1 MVLRAATKDE
11 NVPRPRTL
19 IMVGARDRGR
29 ATLAHFWPAHEYGPD
44 AADAQRMVAWLD
56 KLTNLSSS
64 IRAEVSSSE
73 SSKKETAHLGFV
85 GMGSGT
91 RTQRSSWI
99 MGLTGQSLPIFRASR
114 ACALR

>member
-11 NVPRPRTL
+11 NVRRPRTP
-19 IMVGARDRGR
+19 IIVAARDRGR
-29 ATLAHFWPAHEYGPD
+29 ATLAHFYPAHEYGPD

-64 IRAEVSSSE
+64 VRAEVSSPE
-73 SSKKETAHLGFV
+73 SSKKETTQLGFV
-85 GMGSGT
+85 GMGSRT

-99 MGLTGQSLPIFRASR
+99 TG
-114 ACALR
+114 